1 MALCTAARAV
11 SRVCPAAGRSPYS
24 RGLLRSKMACSAR
37 ARTSSRRFAAGQR
50 DFRECWKVSQDGVGQ
65 RLRGCPGATAS
76 GRLRMLG
83 RKSQADEFSIPT
95 VLGSLYDATMNLA
108 ILSVDVDDLLVAN
121 SDFFGQPLRP
131 NHQAQIQ
138 RDLSIGLK
146 LLDEVGAKAT
156 FFVNTQYCEQE
167 EDFLSEIHRRGHVL
181 ASHGHRHRDVRRL
194 TLLDFERDLVQSLEQ
209 LSRVQPNIL
218 GFRPPAFSMPYSE
231 QYFRI
236 LVKHGIRYV
245 SSGNGVARAQ
255 IPNTETPAPVFSDLI
270 HVPIS
275 TMVMVRGRLKYPI
288 GYGVASRLLPSDV
301 YLRTLR
307 LWLARKSFLHFYCH
321 SFELAG
327 TQRFKSTGFDDRGA
341 ALFTWIYMLRCWN
354 RADHFRSVFRE
365 AAFRSIED
373 AVVLGMA
380 SRGGA
385 INS

>member
-1 MALCTAARAV
+1 VAGVIAPARAV
-11 SRVCPAAGRSPYS
+11 GAA
-24 RGLLRSKMACSAR
+24 AR
-37 ARTSSRRFAAGQR
+37 LPGVNSLVYQPCFA
-50 DFRECWKVSQDGVGQ
+50 
-65 RLRGCPGATAS
+65 
-76 GRLRMLG
+76 
-83 RKSQADEFSIPT
+83 
-95 VLGSLYDATMNLA
+95 SLYDTTMNPA

-194 TLLDFERDLVQSLEQ
+194 TLLDFEKDLVQSLEQ

-255 IPNTETPAPVFSDLI
+255 IPNTETPAPVSSDLI

-288 GYGVASRLLPSDV
+288 GYGVVSRLLPSEV

-327 TQRFKSTGFDDRGA
+327 TQRFESTGFDNRGA
-341 ALFTWIYMLRCWN
+341 ALSTWIYMLRCWN

-373 AVVLGMA
+373 VVVLGMA
-380 SRGGA
+380 SRRGA